1 VRTALLVLLLLW
13 CSTLAADEAAPVDPI
28 VPVPLSKLSK
38 LLADNRAMQVRLGE
52 YSELMGRAATVM
64 QDLLDKLKLSQS
76 KECST

>member
-1 VRTALLVLLLLW
+1 
-13 CSTLAADEAAPVDPI
+13 
-28 VPVPLSKLSK
+28 
-38 LLADNRAMQVRLGE
+38 MQVRLGE